1 MVLLYT
7 VARDTHLIMPGKWE
21 DLNYTTFGKKFVHSY
36 PRPRVVPNGI
46 VLSTG
51 TNTLWLILTWCWCCA
66 ISIFQSIF
74 HQPISYNYKELSF
87 FSVNSSG
94 LNFLIVVFIVSC
106 TAWLPL
112 FFFEVPHVNKANK
125 GSRNTWKF
133 LSLHWQM
140 IINANSLIIQNK
152 TLGCQ
157 YDIGHMVIVFQ
168 SMRIQFYFSDT
179 FFVDVP
185 VS

>member
-7 VARDTHLIMPGKWE
+7 VAKETHLIIPEKWKYLKF
-21 DLNYTTFGKKFVHSY
+21 LNYSAALKLEHWNKFVHSY

-133 LSLHWQM
+133 LSLPGQM

-157 YDIGHMVIVFQ
+157 
-168 SMRIQFYFSDT
+168 
-179 FFVDVP
+179 
-185 VS
+185 